1 MTTII
6 YLKKQHTFYRY
17 GTPKLFFHQSSVLF
31 FHTDSTSV
39 LTSHDQ

>member
-6 YLKKQHTFYRY
+6 HIKKQHKFYRY
-17 GTPKLFFHQSSVLF
+17 GIPKGFFHQSSVLF